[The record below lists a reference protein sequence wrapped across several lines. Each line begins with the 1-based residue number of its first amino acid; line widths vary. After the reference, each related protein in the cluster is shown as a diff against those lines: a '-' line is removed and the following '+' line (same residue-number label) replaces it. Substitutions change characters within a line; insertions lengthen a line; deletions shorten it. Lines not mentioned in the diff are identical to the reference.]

1 MFTII
6 KKYHFYAAHRNQS
19 IGWKCQNLHG
29 HTYYVQVGLDL
40 EQKQWGI
47 TMQFQHIDD
56 IIDPIIKKLDHWLL
70 LYDQDPWLDI
80 IQQLDTSIVLFPYE
94 TSAENLAR
102 YIYEQIAQYITV
114 SYVDLQE
121 TTTST
126 VRYTK
131 TA

>member
-1 MFTII
+1 
-6 KKYHFYAAHRNQS
+6 
-19 IGWKCQNLHG
+19 
-29 HTYYVQVGLDL
+29 
-40 EQKQWGI
+40 
-47 TMQFQHIDD
+47 MQFQHIDD

-80 IQQLDTSIVLFPYE
+80 LQQLDTSIVLFPYE